1 MAVNLSSLT
10 ELANHL
16 ESKQAKLRVAVLQ
29 ALCQQTSEL
38 CRKGK
43 KLHPQLIA
51 LLYEHYRKAPTATEL
66 KLCTCMILQ
75 SQDST
80 RLAVA
85 EEQFLSC
92 DEHTILV
99 MCAEVL
105 AGLPTAQRVSLLT
118 PVLMGRDRLVRQRLA
133 ANLLSDCQSMLAEDV
148 LLRVAI
154 LSDHQVP
161 LPLPSAANLRL
172 WSKELAGPYRLNV
185 RRILG
190 RQGAAGLQLLLANW
204 TELAAADACWVLDRL
219 LRGNTLPEKNIL
231 LDILFRGTD
240 GPLLRKALGGLAF
253 FALTPADE
261 KLIAALYPHR
271 DPLVGAAA
279 LRAGQAELPWE
290 QWLAPGVDDR
300 LRGAVLQRIAR
311 QRCLSSLPFLDPL
324 LGAGNWK
331 IRAQVGEALA
341 ALAPASLPLLQA
353 HLHGVE
359 GAAKVT
365 AAQTLQ
371 RLGQE
376 QMLLQA
382 LS

>member
-10 ELANHL
+10 DLADHL

-29 ALCQQTSEL
+29 ALCQQTAEL
-38 CRKGK
+38 CRTGK

-51 LLYEHYRKAPTATEL
+51 LLYEHYQKAPPAEEL
-66 KLCTCMILQ
+66 KLCTWIILQ
-75 SQDST
+75 SHEPIKVV
-80 RLAVA
+80 VA

-92 DEHTILV
+92 DDQSFLV
-99 MCAEVL
+99 ICADVL
-105 AGLPTAQRVSLLT
+105 AGLPATQRVELLSS
-118 PVLMGRDRLVRQRLA
+118 VVMVKDRLVRQRLA
-133 ANLLSDCQSMLAEDV
+133 ANLLSDCLSMLAADV

-161 LPLPSAANLRL
+161 LSLPSVANLKL
-172 WSKELAGPYRLNV
+172 WSKELAGPYRLSV

-190 RQGAAGLQLLLANW
+190 RQGEAVLRLFLENW
-204 TELAAADACWVLDRL
+204 TELAAADVCWVLDRMQ
-219 LRGNTLPEKNIL
+219 RENVQPEKNIL
-231 LDILFRGTD
+231 LDILSHSND
-240 GPLLRKALGGLAF
+240 GPLLRKALGNLVF

-261 KLIAALYPHR
+261 KVIATLYSHR

-279 LRAGQAELPWE
+279 LLTGLAELPWE

-311 QRCLSSLPFLDPL
+311 QRFMSGLPFLDSL
-324 LGAGNWK
+324 LGDGNWK
-331 IRAQVGEALA
+331 IRARVSEALA
-341 ALAPASLPLLQA
+341 ALAPASLSLLHA
-353 HLHGVE
+353 HLHGAE

>member
-10 ELANHL
+10 ELAGHL
-16 ESKQAKLRVAVLQ
+16 ASKQPQLRVAVLQ
-29 ALCQQTSEL
+29 AICQQTAEL

-43 KLHPQLIA
+43 KLHPELIA
-51 LLYEHYRKAPTATEL
+51 LLYEHYRKAASPAEL
-66 KLCTCMILQ
+66 KLCTWIILQ
-75 SQDST
+75 SHEPIKVV
-80 RLAVA
+80 VA

-92 DEHTILV
+92 DDQSLLV
-99 MCAEVL
+99 ICADVL
-105 AGLPTAQRVSLLT
+105 AGLPATQRVELLSS
-118 PVLMGRDRLVRQRLA
+118 VVMVKDRLVRQRLA
-133 ANLLSDCQSMLAEDV
+133 ANLLSDCLSMLAADV

-161 LPLPSAANLRL
+161 LSLPSVANLKL
-172 WSKELAGPYRLNV
+172 WSKELAGPYRLSV

-190 RQGAAGLQLLLANW
+190 RQGEAVLRLFLENW
-204 TELAAADACWVLDRL
+204 TELAAADVCWVLDRMQ
-219 LRGNTLPEKNIL
+219 RENMQPEKNIL
-231 LDILFRGTD
+231 LDILSHSND

-261 KLIAALYPHR
+261 KVIATLYSHR
-271 DPLVGAAA
+271 DPLIGAAA
-279 LRAGQAELPWE
+279 LLTGLAELPWE

-311 QRCLSSLPFLDPL
+311 QRFMSGLPFLDSL
-324 LGAGNWK
+324 LGDGNWK
-331 IRAQVGEALA
+331 IRARVSEALA
-341 ALAPASLPLLQA
+341 ALAPASLSLLHA
-353 HLHGVE
+353 HLHGAE

>member
-10 ELANHL
+10 ELADHL

-29 ALCQQTSEL
+29 ALCQQTAEL
-38 CRKGK
+38 CRMGK

-51 LLYEHYRKAPTATEL
+51 LLHEHYRKAPTTAEL
-66 KLCTCMILQ
+66 KLCTSMILQ
-75 SQDST
+75 SHEPIK
-80 RLAVA
+80 LKVA

-92 DEHTILV
+92 EEQAILV
-99 MCAEVL
+99 LCAEVL
-105 AGLPTAQRVSLLT
+105 AGLPVAQRVALLT
-118 PVLMGRDRLVRQRLA
+118 PVLMGQDRLVRQRLA
-133 ANLLSDCQSMLAEDV
+133 ANLLSDCQSMLAADV

-154 LSDHQVP
+154 LSDHHVP
-161 LPLPSAANLRL
+161 LPLPSVANLKL

-190 RQGAAGLQLLLANW
+190 RQGEAVLRLFLENW
-204 TELAAADACWVLDRL
+204 AELTAADALWVLDRL
-219 LRGNTLPEKNIL
+219 LRGNALPEKNIL
-231 LDILFRGTD
+231 LDILSRSND
-240 GPLLRKALGGLAF
+240 GPLLRKALSGLAF

-261 KLIAALYPHR
+261 KVIAALYPHR

-279 LRAGQAELPWE
+279 LLIGQAELPWE
-290 QWLAPGVDDR
+290 HWLAPDVDDR

-311 QRCLSSLPFLDPL
+311 QRFLSSLPFLDPL

-331 IRAQVGEALA
+331 IRSRVGEALA

-353 HLHGVE
+353 HLHGAE

>member
-10 ELANHL
+10 ELADHL

-29 ALCQQTSEL
+29 ALCQQTAEL
-38 CRKGK
+38 CRTGK

-51 LLYEHYRKAPTATEL
+51 LLYGHYRKAASPAEL
-66 KLCTCMILQ
+66 KLCTWIILQ
-75 SQDST
+75 SHEPIKV
-80 RLAVA
+80 AVA

-92 DEHTILV
+92 DDQPLLV
-99 MCAEVL
+99 ICADVL
-105 AGLPTAQRVSLLT
+105 AGLPPAQRVELLSS
-118 PVLMGRDRLVRQRLA
+118 VVMGKDRLVRQRLA
-133 ANLLSDCQSMLAEDV
+133 ANLLSDCLSMLAADV
-148 LLRVAI
+148 QLRVAI

-161 LPLPSAANLRL
+161 PPRPRVANLKL
-172 WSKELAGPYRLNV
+172 WSKELAGPYRFNV

-190 RQGAAGLQLLLANW
+190 QQGEAVLRLFLENW
-204 TELAAADACWVLDRL
+204 TELVAADVCWVLDRMQRENVL
-219 LRGNTLPEKNIL
+219 AEKNIL
-231 LDILFRGTD
+231 LDILSRSND

-253 FALTPADE
+253 FALIPADE
-261 KLIAALYPHR
+261 KVIATLYPHR

-279 LRAGQAELPWE
+279 LLTGQAELPWE
-290 QWLAPGVDDR
+290 QWLAPGEDDR

-311 QRCLSSLPFLDPL
+311 QRFMSSLPFLDPL
-324 LGAGNWK
+324 LADGNWK
-331 IRAQVGEALA
+331 IRARVSEALA

-353 HLHGVE
+353 HLHGTE
-359 GAAKVT
+359 GVAKVT